1 MCFLPIYFFSYTHFA
16 CLSFLVIITVV
27 FMNFSLSFFG
37 FHVPVWCIH
46 HFLLQCTQSPTVN
59 YSDLI
64 TVVEN
69 QDCVPPWVADGSKA
83 QNIFALLRAAARG
96 TAPTPNPSCSP
107 TESWLGEQD
116 SSGREGRAHVTYPSC
131 CLGSPLNL
139 IWHFGYWIWQRS
151 SLKVHSQLMFPR
163 HDSKVDYLLL
173 SL

>member
-1 MCFLPIYFFSYTHFA
+1 MYFLPIYFFSYTHFA

-96 TAPTPNPSCSP
+96 TAPTPP
-107 TESWLGEQD
+107 
-116 SSGREGRAHVTYPSC
+116 AA
-131 CLGSPLNL
+131 PLNL
-139 IWHFGYWIWQRS
+139 GWESRIPAAEKAEHTSPTPPAALALHSIWFDILGTGFGS
-151 SLKVHSQLMFPR
+151 DR
-163 HDSKVDYLLL
+163 H
-173 SL
+173 